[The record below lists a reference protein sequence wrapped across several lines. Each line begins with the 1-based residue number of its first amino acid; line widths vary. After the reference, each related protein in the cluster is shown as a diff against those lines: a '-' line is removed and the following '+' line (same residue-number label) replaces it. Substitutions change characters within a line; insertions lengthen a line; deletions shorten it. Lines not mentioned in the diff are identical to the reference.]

1 MKLGEP
7 KNRKK
12 LQRKGSKA
20 PGSPASTWVLQ
31 SQGGDLHVLGEE
43 EKEEQ
48 GLAGHHLHKENY
60 NFCTVG
66 AERVSSEHCLVLEG
80 NCK

>member
-12 LQRKGSKA
+12 LQRKGSEA

-31 SQGGDLHVLGEE
+31 SQGGDLRVLGEE
-43 EKEEQ
+43 EEEQ
-48 GLAGHHLHKENY
+48 GLAGHHLHKEN
-60 NFCTVG
+60 
-66 AERVSSEHCLVLEG
+66 
-80 NCK
+80 

>member
-43 EKEEQ
+43 EEEQ
-48 GLAGHHLHKENY
+48 GLAGHHLHKEN
-60 NFCTVG
+60 
-66 AERVSSEHCLVLEG
+66 
-80 NCK
+80 

>member
-12 LQRKGSKA
+12 LQRKGSEA

-31 SQGGDLHVLGEE
+31 SQGGDLRVLGEE
-43 EKEEQ
+43 EEEEEEQ
-48 GLAGHHLHKENY
+48 GLAGHHLPKEN
-60 NFCTVG
+60 
-66 AERVSSEHCLVLEG
+66 
-80 NCK
+80 